1 MSYFDDK
8 KYVLDDRIRTLAH
21 FHKDSVTSCKD
32 IEKDS
37 DKKDWKGLWCLKKI
51 VIENISAC
59 NKIDFSSNVNEVI
72 RAVLNFLFFYKKISH
87 VPKAQKAPKAQKRDQ
102 AKA

>member
-1 MSYFDDK
+1 M
-8 KYVLDDRIRTLAH
+8 
-21 FHKDSVTSCKD
+21 
-32 IEKDS
+32 
-37 DKKDWKGLWCLKKI
+37 KKI

-72 RAVLNFLFFYKKISH
+72 RAVFFYKKISH
-87 VPKAQKAPKAQKRDQ
+87 VPKAPKAPKAQKRDQ